1 MEALFDVAKSDK
13 KAELECTLL
22 PGQILTKNVADRI
35 LDAVRSLSTGTFTE
49 ASLLR
54 VAYPDDIRVEVESPH
69 LIQKVCAQ
77 NSFKGVP
84 LEVQKKSFYHR
95 EQAKDN
101 LELPELYARLKLR
114 SEVVVR
120 KDWDASP
127 SDPKTTSIRI
137 LNRRSFLTKDECFRI
152 DFSMIKSRRLK
163 SQTLREVLKEDPRY
177 ELEIEFIKKDTNVTS
192 AALASELNRL
202 IKSIVQAYQKS
213 EFILSPIEQEAYI
226 REFNLSK
233 MKFFNPVT
241 FKREH
246 MREGKPHSIW
256 EGYTVTVK
264 ADGERCG
271 LYVARDRKILRITSR
286 PLEVRW
292 TGLKAPEAY
301 HGTFMDGEYIPE
313 RNLYCIFDCYHYKG
327 KNTMSLPLMG
337 TNSRLEY
344 ADKFVQDVQDFV
356 SEPTLKLL
364 KIEKKLFKAGDG
376 PTMEKAIRELL
387 EMEYEYATDGL
398 IFTPKLSPVAP
409 EADRQG
415 ATWKRVYKWKPPHQ
429 NSIDFLVKFTDR
441 KTFDPVL
448 ESQVQEGHLFVSQ
461 NSGDL
466 SVYPCESMTGEYVPR
481 ELPKDLQVSGPRVP
495 GYFQPTNPKKEDA
508 YNILIPV
515 DEKGLGKDSEGHRV
529 ETNTIIEC
537 AYDSDKERWI
547 IMRTRYEKTLQFK
560 AGNNYGQDSQTADD
574 IWNSIHVAVTEDM
587 LKNFVSAPLDADEF
601 EDTYYIMDIKRNTR
615 ALAKCYD
622 FHNRIK
628 NDMYETLSENST
640 LLDFGSGQGG
650 DMHRW
655 KRARLS
661 KVVGIEPVE
670 SNIKE
675 ACRRYIEDKKM
686 NPTEYRPLVLY
697 VKGDM
702 ILPLYEQESDRFRIL
717 EGTEPGKTKYLEQ
730 FSGLK
735 MFDTSSCHFAIHYAC
750 ESEEV
755 FRVFVKNVTSHS
767 KKFFGTCLDGKLVYG
782 LLAGKKSHRFTN
794 GSNIGGEYQK
804 EYEDEEMWS
813 DRFGLGMMVSMESF
827 PSKKEYLV
835 PFDKVVS
842 IFDEEGWELKE
853 SKLFRDL
860 YKDGLNIQQ
869 QEFSFLN
876 RTFIF
881 EKKAKEPEPEKEEIA
896 TQGEREE
903 PKEATEKEEEDE
915 KVEEKVEEATQGEP
929 KEVEKVEEPKEA
941 TETKSITAD
950 EPKKKRKLKKVITES
965 ELPVLFHGAGEDKGQ
980 YKFLDNQAEYPIQ
993 VESKQYPTVEH
1004 YFQSMKAQEFG
1015 DQEILDK
1022 IEKTP
1027 SGKAVKALGKKVKNF
1042 IKEQWDAR
1050 RIEIMARGVRAKFVQ
1065 HPELQKQLL
1074 ETGEKQIGEA
1084 DARDSFWG
1092 IGTSAATEL
1101 SKDPTKWKG
1110 QNQLGKILMNL
1121 RSEFKI

>member
-1 MEALFDVAKSDK
+1 MDALFDVAKSDK

-22 PGQILTKNVADRI
+22 SGLIQTKNVADRI
-35 LDAVRSLSTGTFTE
+35 LESVRSLSTGMFTE
-49 ASLLR
+49 TSLLR
-54 VAYPDDIRVEVESPH
+54 VSYPDDIRVEIETPH
-69 LIQKVCAQ
+69 LIQKVCST

-84 LEVQKKSFYHR
+84 LEVQKKSLYHR
-95 EQAKDN
+95 DTAKDN
-101 LELPELYARLKLR
+101 LDMPDLYTRLKLR

-127 SDPKTTSIRI
+127 SDPKTLGIRL

-152 DFSMIKSRRLK
+152 DFSMVKSRRLK
-163 SQTLREVLKEDPRY
+163 SQTLRDVLKEDPRY
-177 ELEIEFIKKDTNVTS
+177 ELEIEFIKHDTKVS
-192 AALASELNRL
+192 SEALSSELNRL
-202 IKSIVQAYQKS
+202 IKTIVQAFQQS
-213 EFILSPIEQEAYI
+213 EFILSPAQQEVYL
-226 REFNLSK
+226 REFTLSNHR
-233 MKFFNPVT
+233 FFNPVT

-246 MREGKPHSIW
+246 MRESAHSIW
-256 EGYTVTVK
+256 DGYTVTIK
-264 ADGERCG
+264 ADGERSG

-292 TGLKAPEAY
+292 TGLKVLDDSY

-327 KNTMSLPLMG
+327 KNTMSLPLLAPD
-337 TNSRLEY
+337 SRLTY
-344 ADKFVQDVQDFV
+344 ADKFVQDVNSFV
-356 SEPTLKLL
+356 SEPTLNPL

-387 EMEYEYATDGL
+387 EMQYEYATDGL

-409 EADRQG
+409 AADRQG

-429 NSIDFLVKFTDR
+429 NSIDFLVRFTGTR
-441 KTFDPVL
+441 TFDPVL
-448 ESQVQEGHLFVSQ
+448 ESEVQEGNLFVSQ
-461 NSGDL
+461 NAGDI

-481 ELPKDLQVSGPRVP
+481 ELPADFKQLVGPRVP
-495 GYFQPTNPKKEDA
+495 AYFQPTNPKKEDA
-508 YNILIPV
+508 YTILIPV
-515 DEKGLGKDSEGHRV
+515 DDKGLAKDSEGHRV

-537 AYDSDKERWI
+537 AYDSTKERWM

-560 AGNNYGQDSQTADD
+560 QGGNYGQDSGTADD

-587 LKNFVSAPLDADEF
+587 LKNFVSAPLSADEF

-622 FHNRIK
+622 FHNKIK
-628 NDMYETLSENST
+628 GDLYAQLTENQT
-640 LLDFGSGQGG
+640 LLEFGSGQGG

-675 ACRRYIEDKKM
+675 ACRRYVEDKKM
-686 NPTEYRPLVLY
+686 KPTDYRPLVLY

-702 ILPLYEQESDRFRIL
+702 TLPLYEQESERFRLL
-717 EGTEPGKTKYLEQ
+717 EGTEPGTTKYLEQ

-735 MFDTSSCHFAIHYAC
+735 VFDVSSCQFAIHYAC

-755 FRVFVKNVTSHS
+755 FRVFVKNVVQHS
-767 KKFFGTCLDGKLVYG
+767 KTFIGTCLDGKTVYG

-794 GSNIGGEYQK
+794 GREIGGEYQK
-804 EYEDEEMWS
+804 EYSDEEMWS
-813 DRFGLGMMVSMESF
+813 DRFGLGMNVSMESF
-827 PSKKEYLV
+827 PTQKEYLV

-842 IFDEEGWELKE
+842 IFDEEGWELSE

-860 YKDGLNIQQ
+860 YVDGLNIQQ

-881 EKKAKEPEPEKEEIA
+881 KKKAKAEPEEKEEKKEGA
-896 TQGEREE
+896 TQ
-903 PKEATEKEEEDE
+903 DE
-915 KVEEKVEEATQGEP
+915 KPVT
-929 KEVEKVEEPKEA
+929 
-941 TETKSITAD
+941 TE
-950 EPKKKRKLKKVITES
+950 EPKKKRKLKKVIDEKD
-965 ELPVLFHGAGEDKGQ
+965 LPILFHGAGEDKGP

-1015 DQEILDK
+1015 DKEILEK
-1022 IEKTP
+1022 IERSP
-1027 SGKAVKALGKKVKNF
+1027 SGKAVKALGKLVKNF
-1042 IKEQWDAR
+1042 IKEQWDSK

-1101 SKDPTKWKG
+1101 SKDPSKWKG

-1121 RSEFKI
+1121 RSEFR

>member
-1 MEALFDVAKSDK
+1 MEAFFDVAKSDK

-22 PGQILTKNVADRI
+22 AGLIQTKNVADHI
-35 LDAVRSLSTGTFTE
+35 LETVRSLSTGTFTE
-49 ASLLR
+49 TSMLR
-54 VAYPDDIRVEVESPH
+54 VSYPDDIRVEIETPH
-69 LIQKVCAQ
+69 LIQKVCGS

-84 LEVQKKSFYHR
+84 LEVLKKSLYHR
-95 EQAKDN
+95 DTAKDN
-101 LELPELYARLKLR
+101 LDMPDLYTRLKLR

-120 KDWDASP
+120 KDCDASP
-127 SDPKTTSIRI
+127 VDPKTTSIRI

-152 DFSMIKSRRLK
+152 DFSMVKSRRLK
-163 SQTLREVLKEDPRY
+163 SQSLRDVLKEDPRY
-177 ELEIEFIKKDTNVTS
+177 ELEIEFIKQDTKLSSETLS
-192 AALASELNRL
+192 SELNRL
-202 IKSIVQAYQKS
+202 IKLIVQSFQKS
-213 EFILSPIEQEAYI
+213 EFILSPTEQEAYL

-233 MKFFNPVT
+233 HRFFNPVT

-246 MREGKPHSIW
+246 MREGPHSIW

-264 ADGERCG
+264 ADGERSG
-271 LYVARDRKILRITSR
+271 LYVARDRKVLRITSR

-301 HGTFMDGEYIPE
+301 HGTFMDGEYIAE

-337 TNSRLEY
+337 KNSRLEY
-344 ADKFVQDVQDFV
+344 ADLFVHDVRELFV
-356 SEPTLKLL
+356 SEPTLSPL

-387 EMEYEYATDGL
+387 EMSYEYATDGL

-415 ATWKRVYKWKPPHQ
+415 STWKRVYKWKPPHQ

-448 ESQVQEGHLFVSQ
+448 ETEVQEGYLFVSQ
-461 NSGDL
+461 NAGDL

-481 ELPKDLQVSGPRVP
+481 ALPADLNVSGPRIP
-495 GYFQPTNPKKEDA
+495 AYFQPTNPKKEDA
-508 YNILIPV
+508 YNILIPL
-515 DEKGLGKDSEGHRV
+515 DDKGLAKDEEGQRV
-529 ETNTIIEC
+529 QTNTIIEC
-537 AYDSDKERWI
+537 AYDSEKERWL

-560 AGNNYGQDSQTADD
+560 AGSNYGQDSATADD
-574 IWNSIHVAVTEDM
+574 IWNSIHVAVSEEM
-587 LKNFVSAPLDADEF
+587 LKNFVSAPLSADEF
-601 EDTYYIMDIKRNTR
+601 ENTYYIMDIKRNTR

-622 FHNRIK
+622 FHNK
-628 NDMYETLSENST
+628 VKDMLYTETLSENDT
-640 LLDFGSGQGG
+640 LLEFGSGQGG

-655 KRARLS
+655 KRSRLS
-661 KVVGIEPVE
+661 KVVGIEPVD

-675 ACRRYIEDKKM
+675 ACRRYIEDKVRK
-686 NPTEYRPLVLY
+686 PTEYRPLVLY

-702 ILPLYEQESDRFRIL
+702 TLPLYEQESDRFRLL
-717 EGTEPGKTKYLEQ
+717 EGGKGSTKYLEQ

-735 MFDTSSCHFAIHYAC
+735 VFDVSSCQFAMHYAC

-755 FRVFVKNVTSHS
+755 FRTFVKNVTGHS
-767 KKFFGTCLDGKLVYG
+767 KTFIGTCLDGKAVYG
-782 LLAGKKSHRFTN
+782 LLAGKTSHRFTN
-794 GSNIGGEYQK
+794 GKDIGGEYQK
-804 EYEDEEMWS
+804 EYSDEELWS
-813 DRFGLGMMVSMESF
+813 DRFGLGMNVSMESF
-827 PSKKEYLV
+827 PTQKEYLV

-842 IFDEEGWELKE
+842 IFDEEGWALKE
-853 SKLFRDL
+853 SKLFKDL

-876 RTFIF
+876 RTFVF
-881 EKKAKEPEPEKEEIA
+881 EKKPKESEPEPE
-896 TQGEREE
+896 EE
-903 PKEATEKEEEDE
+903 PKEEPKEEE
-915 KVEEKVEEATQGEP
+915 K
-929 KEVEKVEEPKEA
+929 EEPKEA
-941 TETKSITAD
+941 TETKSVITE
-950 EPKKKRKLKKVITES
+950 EPKKKRKLKKVFDEKD
-965 ELPVLFHGAGEDKGQ
+965 LPILFHGAGEDKGP

-993 VESKQYPTVEH
+993 IESKQYPTVEH
-1004 YFQSMKAQEFG
+1004 YFQSMKASEFG

-1022 IEKTP
+1022 IAKTP

-1042 IKEQWDAR
+1042 IKEQWDSR
-1050 RIEIMARGVRAKFVQ
+1050 RLEIMARGVKAKFVQ

-1084 DARDSFWG
+1084 DARNTFWG

-1101 SKDPTKWKG
+1101 SKDPSKWKG

-1121 RSEFKI
+1121 RSEFKA

>member
-35 LDAVRSLSTGTFTE
+35 LEAVRSLSTGSFTE
-49 ASLLR
+49 TSLLR
-54 VAYPDDIRVEVESPH
+54 VFYPDDIRVEVLSPH
-69 LIQKVCAQ
+69 LIQKVCSQ

-101 LELPELYARLKLR
+101 LELPDLYARLKLR

-163 SQTLREVLKEDPRY
+163 SQSLREVLKEDPRY
-177 ELEIEFIKKDTNVTS
+177 ELEIEFVKRDTNVTS

-213 EFILSPIEQEAYI
+213 EFILSPVEQEAYL

-246 MREGKPHSIW
+246 MREGRPHSIW

-271 LYVARDRKILRITSR
+271 LYVARDRKVLRITSR

-344 ADKFVQDVQDFV
+344 ADKFVEDVQDFV
-356 SEPTLKLL
+356 CEPTLKPL

-448 ESQVQEGHLFVSQ
+448 ESEVQEGHLFVSQ

-466 SVYPCESMTGEYVPR
+466 SVYPCESMTGEYVAR
-481 ELPKDLQVSGPRVP
+481 ELPADLKVSGPRVP

-537 AYDSDKERWI
+537 AYDSIKERWI

-560 AGNNYGQDSQTADD
+560 AGSNYGQDSQTADD

-587 LKNFVSAPLDADEF
+587 LKNFVSAPLDADQF
-601 EDTYYIMDIKRNTR
+601 DDTYYIMDIKRNTR

-628 NDMYETLSENST
+628 NDMYEMLSENDT
-640 LLDFGSGQGG
+640 LIDFGSGQGG

-661 KVVGIEPVE
+661 KVVGIEPSE

-686 NPTEYRPLVLY
+686 NPTDYRPLVLY

-702 ILPLYEQESDRFRIL
+702 TLPLYEQESERFRIL
-717 EGTEPGKTKYLEQ
+717 EGTEKGTTKYLEQ

-735 MFDTSSCHFAIHYAC
+735 MFDSSSCHFVIHYAC

-755 FRVFVKNVTSHS
+755 FRVFVKNVTGHS
-767 KKFFGTCLDGKLVYG
+767 RKLIGTCLDGKMVYG

-794 GSNIGGEYQK
+794 GKDIGGEYQK

-813 DRFGLGMMVSMESF
+813 DRFGLGITVSMESF
-827 PSKKEYLV
+827 ETKKEYLV

-842 IFDEEGWELKE
+842 IFDEEGWGLTE

-876 RTFIF
+876 RTFVF
-881 EKKAKEPEPEKEEIA
+881 EKKAKEPEPEEKKEEKKEEKEEKKEEENEEKEEEKEKVEPKEA

-903 PKEATEKEEEDE
+903 PKEAT
-915 KVEEKVEEATQGEP
+915 G
-929 KEVEKVEEPKEA
+929 
-941 TETKSITAD
+941 ETKSITAD
-950 EPKKKRKLKKVITES
+950 EPKKKRKLKKVFDGEPPI
-965 ELPVLFHGAGEDKGQ
+965 LFHGAGEDKGP
-980 YKFLDNQAEYPIQ
+980 YKYLDNQAEYPIQ
-993 VESKQYPTVEH
+993 IESKQYPTVEH
-1004 YFQSMKAQEFG
+1004 YFQSMKASEFG

-1022 IEKTP
+1022 IAKTP

-1101 SKDPTKWKG
+1101 SKDPAKWKG

-1121 RSEFKI
+1121 RSEFKG

>member
-22 PGQILTKNVADRI
+22 SGLIQTKNVADRI
-35 LDAVRSLSTGTFTE
+35 LDAVRSLSTGNFTE
-49 ASLLR
+49 TSLLR
-54 VAYPDDIRVEVESPH
+54 VSYPDDIRVEIETPH
-69 LIQKVCAQ
+69 LIQKVCAT

-84 LEVQKKSFYHR
+84 LEVQKKSLYHR
-95 EQAKDN
+95 DTAKDN
-101 LELPELYARLKLR
+101 LDMPDVYTRLKLR

-127 SDPKTTSIRI
+127 SDPKTSGIRL

-152 DFSMIKSRRLK
+152 DFSMVKSRRLK
-163 SQTLREVLKEDPRY
+163 SQTLRDVLKEDPRY
-177 ELEIEFIKKDTNVTS
+177 ELEIEFIKHDTKVS
-192 AALASELNRL
+192 SEALSSELNRL
-202 IKSIVQAYQKS
+202 IKVIVQAFQQS
-213 EFILSPIEQEAYI
+213 EFILSPAQQEVYV
-226 REFNLSK
+226 REFTLSNHR
-233 MKFFNPVT
+233 FFNPVT

-246 MREGKPHSIW
+246 MKEGAHSIW
-256 EGYTVTVK
+256 DGYTVTIK
-264 ADGERCG
+264 ADGERSG

-292 TGLKAPEAY
+292 TGLKVLDDSY

-327 KNTMSLPLMG
+327 KNTMSLPLMAPD
-337 TNSRLEY
+337 SRLTY
-344 ADKFVQDVQDFV
+344 AEKFVQDVKSFV
-356 SEPTLKLL
+356 SEPTLNPL

-387 EMEYEYATDGL
+387 EMQYEYATDGL

-409 EADRQG
+409 AADRQG

-429 NSIDFLVKFTDR
+429 NSIDFLVRFTGTR
-441 KTFDPVL
+441 TFDPVL
-448 ESQVQEGHLFVSQ
+448 DSEVQEGNLFVSQ
-461 NSGDL
+461 NAGDI

-481 ELPKDLQVSGPRVP
+481 ELPTDFKQLVGPRVP
-495 GYFQPTNPKKEDA
+495 AYFQPTNPKKEDA
-508 YNILIPV
+508 YTILIPV
-515 DEKGLGKDSEGHRV
+515 DDKGLGKDSEGHRV

-537 AYDSDKERWI
+537 AYDSEKERWI

-560 AGNNYGQDSQTADD
+560 QGGNYGQDSGTADD

-587 LKNFVSAPLDADEF
+587 LKNFVSSPLSADEF

-622 FHNRIK
+622 FHNKIK
-628 NDMYETLSENST
+628 GDLYAGLKENDT
-640 LLDFGSGQGG
+640 LLEFGSGQGG

-661 KVVGIEPVE
+661 KVVGIEPVQ

-675 ACRRYIEDKKM
+675 ACRRYVEDKKM
-686 NPTEYRPLVLY
+686 KPTEYRPLVLY

-702 ILPLYEQESDRFRIL
+702 TLPLYEQESERFRLL
-717 EGTEPGKTKYLEQ
+717 EGTEPGTTKYLEQ

-735 MFDTSSCHFAIHYAC
+735 MFDTSSCQFAIHYAC

-755 FRVFVKNVTSHS
+755 FRTFVKNVVQHS
-767 KKFFGTCLDGKLVYG
+767 KKFIGTCLDGKTVYA
-782 LLAGKKSHRFTN
+782 LLAGKTSHRFTN
-794 GSNIGGEYQK
+794 GSDIGGEYQK
-804 EYEDEEMWS
+804 EYSDEEMWS
-813 DRFGLGMMVSMESF
+813 DRFGLGMNVSMESF
-827 PSKKEYLV
+827 PTQKEYLV

-842 IFDEEGWELKE
+842 IFEEEGWELTE

-860 YKDGLNIQQ
+860 YTDGLNIQQ

-876 RTFIF
+876 RTFVF
-881 EKKAKEPEPEKEEIA
+881 EKKAKEKEKEPEPE
-896 TQGEREE
+896 
-903 PKEATEKEEEDE
+903 EKEEKEQDE
-915 KVEEKVEEATQGEP
+915 KPVTT
-929 KEVEKVEEPKEA
+929 EEP
-941 TETKSITAD
+941 
-950 EPKKKRKLKKVITES
+950 KKRKLKKVIDEKD
-965 ELPVLFHGAGEDKGQ
+965 LPILFHGAGEDKGP

-993 VESKQYPTVEH
+993 VESKKYPTVEH
-1004 YFQSMKAQEFG
+1004 YFQSMKASEFG
-1015 DQEILDK
+1015 DKEILEK
-1022 IEKTP
+1022 IERAP
-1027 SGKAVKALGKKVKNF
+1027 SGKAVKALGKLVKNF
-1042 IKEQWDAR
+1042 IKEQWDSK

-1084 DARDSFWG
+1084 DARNTFWG

-1101 SKDPTKWKG
+1101 SKDPSKWKG
-1110 QNQLGKILMNL
+1110 QNQLGKLLMNL
-1121 RSEFKI
+1121 RSEFKE

>member
-1 MEALFDVAKSDK
+1 MEVLFDVAKSDK
-13 KAELECTLL
+13 KAELECTIL
-22 PGQILTKNVADRI
+22 PGQIQTKNVADRI
-35 LDAVRSLSTGTFTE
+35 LEAVRSLSTGTFTE

-54 VAYPDDIRVEVESPH
+54 VSYPDDIRVEIETPH
-69 LIQKVCAQ
+69 LIQKVCST

-84 LEVQKKSFYHR
+84 LEVQKKSLYHR
-95 EQAKDN
+95 DQAKDN
-101 LELPELYARLKLR
+101 LELPDLYSRLKLR

-127 SDPKTTSIRI
+127 TDPKTMSIRI

-152 DFSMIKSRRLK
+152 DFSLIKSRRLK

-177 ELEIEFIKKDTNVTS
+177 ELEIEFVKRDTNVTS

-202 IKSIVQAYQKS
+202 ITAIVQAYQKS
-213 EFILSPIEQEAYI
+213 EFILSPTDQEAYL

-246 MREGKPHSIW
+246 MREGAHSIW

-337 TNSRLEY
+337 PNSRLEY
-344 ADKFVQDVQDFV
+344 ADKFVEDVKDFV
-356 SEPTLKLL
+356 SEPTLKPL

-409 EADRQG
+409 EADRKG

-448 ESQVQEGHLFVSQ
+448 ETEVQEGHLFVSQ
-461 NSGDL
+461 NAGDL
-466 SVYPCESMTGEYVPR
+466 SVYPCESMTGEYIPR
-481 ELPKDLQVSGPRVP
+481 ELPPDLQVSGPRVP

-537 AYDSDKERWI
+537 AYDSTKERWI

-560 AGNNYGQDSQTADD
+560 AGSNYGQDSLTADD

-587 LKNFVSAPLDADEF
+587 LKNFVSAPLSPDEF
-601 EDTYYIMDIKRNTR
+601 DDTYYIMDIKRNTR

-628 NDMYETLSENST
+628 NDMYEMLSENST

-661 KVVGIEPVE
+661 KVVGIEPSE

-686 NPTEYRPLVLY
+686 NPTQYRPLVLY

-702 ILPLYEQESDRFRIL
+702 NLPLYEQESDRFRIL
-717 EGTEPGKTKYLEQ
+717 EGGKGSTKYLEQ

-735 MFDTSSCHFAIHYAC
+735 MFDSSSCHFVMHYAC

-755 FRVFVKNVTSHS
+755 FRVFVKNVTGHS
-767 KKFFGTCLDGKLVYG
+767 KQLFGTCLDGKMVYG

-794 GSNIGGEYQK
+794 GKDIGGEYQK

-813 DRFGLGMMVSMESF
+813 DRFGLGITVSMESF
-827 PSKKEYLV
+827 ETKKEYLV

-842 IFDEEGWELKE
+842 IFDEEGWQLKE

-876 RTFIF
+876 RTFVF
-881 EKKAKEPEPEKEEIA
+881 EKKPKEEEKEA
-896 TQGEREE
+896 TDETEKKETQEE
-903 PKEATEKEEEDE
+903 PKEATGE
-915 KVEEKVEEATQGEP
+915 TQEEP
-929 KEVEKVEEPKEA
+929 KKEEKVEEPKEA
-941 TETKSITAD
+941 TEKKE
-950 EPKKKRKLKKVITES
+950 EPKEKKKRKLKIVDEKD
-965 ELPVLFHGAGEDKGQ
+965 LPILFHGPGEDKGP

-993 VESKQYPTVEH
+993 IESKQYPTVEH
-1004 YFQSMKAQEFG
+1004 YFQSMKAAEFG

-1022 IEKTP
+1022 IAKTP

-1074 ETGEKQIGEA
+1074 ETGEKKIGEA

-1121 RSEFKI
+1121 RSEFNA

>member
-22 PGQILTKNVADRI
+22 SGSIQTKNVADRI
-35 LDAVRSLSTGTFTE
+35 LEAVRSLSTGTFTE
-49 ASLLR
+49 TSLLR
-54 VAYPDDIRVEVESPH
+54 VSYPDDIRVEIESPH
-69 LIQKVCAQ
+69 LIQKVCAT

-84 LEVQKKSFYHR
+84 LEVQKKSLYHR
-95 EQAKDN
+95 DTTKDN
-101 LELPELYARLKLR
+101 LDIPDLYSRLKLR
-114 SEVVVR
+114 TEVVVR

-127 SDPKTTSIRI
+127 TDPKTMGIRL

-152 DFSMIKSRRLK
+152 DFSMVKSRRLK

-177 ELEIEFIKKDTNVTS
+177 ELEIEFIKQDTKVSST
-192 AALASELNRL
+192 ALASELNRL
-202 IKSIVQAYQKS
+202 IKVIVQAYQKS
-213 EFILSPIEQEAYI
+213 EFILSPIEQEAYL

-233 MKFFNPVT
+233 MRFFNPVT

-246 MREGKPHSIW
+246 MREGPHSIW

-264 ADGERCG
+264 ADGERSG
-271 LYVARDRKILRITSR
+271 LYVARDRKVLRITSR
-286 PLEVRW
+286 PIEVRW
-292 TGLKAPEAY
+292 TGLKAPESY

-327 KNTMSLPLMG
+327 KNVMSLPLMHKE
-337 TNSRLEY
+337 SRLGY
-344 ADKFVQDVQDFV
+344 ADQFVQDVKEFV
-356 SEPTLKLL
+356 SEPTLNPL
-364 KIEKKLFKAGDG
+364 KIEKKMFKAGDG

-387 EMEYEYATDGL
+387 EMNYEYATDGL
-398 IFTPKLSPVAP
+398 IFTPRLSPVAP

-448 ESQVQEGHLFVSQ
+448 ETQVQEGHLFVSQ

-481 ELPKDLQVSGPRVP
+481 ELPADLKVSGPRVP
-495 GYFQPTNPKKEDA
+495 AYFQPTNPKKEDA

-537 AYDSDKERWI
+537 AYDSTKERWI
-547 IMRTRYEKTLQFK
+547 IMRTRYEKTMQFK

-587 LKNFVSAPLDADEF
+587 LKTFVSAPLDADQF

-622 FHNRIK
+622 FHNKVK
-628 NDMYETLSENST
+628 NEMYESLTENAT

-655 KRARLS
+655 KRSRLS
-661 KVVGIEPVE
+661 KVVGIEPSE

-675 ACRRYIEDKKM
+675 ACRRYIEDKTQK
-686 NPTEYRPLVLY
+686 PTDYRPLVLY

-702 ILPLYEQESDRFRIL
+702 TLPLYEQESDRFRIL
-717 EGTEPGKTKYLEQ
+717 EGTEKGSTKYLEQ

-735 MFDTSSCHFAIHYAC
+735 MFDVSSCHFVMHYAC

-755 FRVFVKNVTSHS
+755 FRVFVKNVTGHS
-767 KKFFGTCLDGKLVYG
+767 KKLFGTCLDGKLVYG

-794 GSNIGGEYQK
+794 GKDIGGEYQK
-804 EYEDEEMWS
+804 EYTDEEMWS
-813 DRFGLGMMVSMESF
+813 DRFGLGITVSMESF
-827 PSKKEYLV
+827 ETKKEYLV
-835 PFDKVVS
+835 PFDRVVS

-876 RTFIF
+876 RTFVF
-881 EKKAKEPEPEKEEIA
+881 EKKPKAE
-896 TQGEREE
+896 TVNEE
-903 PKEATEKEEEDE
+903 PKE
-915 KVEEKVEEATQGEP
+915 EP
-929 KEVEKVEEPKEA
+929 KEDS
-941 TETKSITAD
+941 ETKSVTTT
-950 EPKKKRKLKKVITES
+950 EEKKKRKLKKVPVDEKD
-965 ELPVLFHGAGEDKGQ
+965 LPILFHGAGEDKGQ

-993 VESKQYPTVEH
+993 IESKKYPTVEH
-1004 YFQSMKAQEFG
+1004 YFQSMKASEFG

-1022 IEKTP
+1022 IAKTP

-1042 IKEQWDAR
+1042 IKEQWDSR
-1050 RIEIMARGVRAKFVQ
+1050 RVEIMARGVRAKFVQ

-1074 ETGEKQIGEA
+1074 DTGDKQIGEA

-1092 IGTSAATEL
+1092 IGTSASTEL

-1110 QNQLGKILMNL
+1110 QNQLGKILMTL
-1121 RSEFKI
+1121 RSEFNA